1 MSTVQ
6 KGVRKGVSRIDPKVA
21 DEWFPHRQSTW
32 PRGYLPATGV
42 AHFLRSSGVTLQD
55 VVETRLEIQ
64 SDRSNLIQ
72 RDFAADYG
80 LWLKSELREL
90 EIKAKSDSRFA
101 RALKRSTNR
110 ESLPSIESECRLWN
124 LVDPASIEHDSSTMP
139 PEEPS
144 PPPKSRMM
152 LQPLPKTEVLSSS
165 PRLYAFRS
173 FASLQEYA
181 VLPIRDAATPASHV
195 KFLTFPQL
203 RNCLYT
209 EFDSC
214 SALKALSLVTGDRL
228 VYTQEFIHALASYI
242 RARLDELGASARI
255 MMVQTIAQSL
265 PRLEMV
271 ALHLTFPQLRN
282 CLYTEFDSCSALK
295 ALSLVTGD
303 RLVYTQEFIHALASY
318 IRARLDELGASAR
331 IDDGTDYRPILT
343 TFGNGRLAWFLNESR
358 MLPARVAATQPEK
371 PLMKRAHNFN
381 FDDATVASSS
391 ISMAFPC
398 ESMDVAKA
406 LDTHKPAI
414 VIAEPHTDRDYTAEL
429 RGYYSVREVMMLGQ
443 VDSPAM
449 CSFTYPLL
457 SWGITPGPNTYWVF
471 NDSMQRA
478 TSRGH
483 NLPVDPPYI
492 SQGYR
497 RFYLDDIS
505 KCMIHHNDVPG
516 FQNQSRCVSF
526 RRLTPPARSTQT
538 S

>member
-255 MMVQTIAQSL
+255 
-265 PRLEMV
+265 
-271 ALHLTFPQLRN
+271 
-282 CLYTEFDSCSALK
+282 
-295 ALSLVTGD
+295 
-303 RLVYTQEFIHALASY
+303 
-318 IRARLDELGASAR
+318 
-331 IDDGTDYRPILT
+331 DDGTDYRPILT

-358 MLPARVAATQPEK
+358 MLPARVVATQPEK